1 MASWFPSFA
10 NRSAADVGGELSY
23 GGLPVQ
29 PSHRYQSFARNDGQT
44 VRAMTGIG
52 GKRVACI
59 RGLVFSV
66 PSPSFQVLI
75 RASVAIA
82 LTVAACNICWFKAMG
97 AK

>member
-1 MASWFPSFA
+1 MTSWFPPSA

-23 GGLPVQ
+23 GGLLMQ
-29 PSHRYQSFARNDGQT
+29 PSHRYQSVARKDGQT

-75 RASVAIA
+75 RGCVAIA
-82 LTVAACNICWFKAMG
+82 LTAAACNICWFKVMG